1 MRNVSLVRS
10 MFLVSAALLSASL
23 TCAQDAAKQ
32 SAQTSS
38 PARQQ
43 KKPSKPHKVWTDDD
57 LGSGSMRSRGDV
69 TVAAAQNPVMPRA
82 EGDNPPAAA
91 AKTTSTA
98 GQPKGKAVLANP
110 KTTDEADNMIAWE
123 QRDIDS
129 QQEFVDRLQTEIEQ
143 APPDQKAR
151 LQKSLAEHQKDLA
164 DTRQEQQGLI
174 AQKKLLQKKSA
185 DQTSAASS
193 QSPQ

>member
-1 MRNVSLVRS
+1 

-23 TCAQDAAKQ
+23 TYAQDAGKQ
-32 SAQTSS
+32 SGQASS

-43 KKPSKPHKVWTDDD
+43 KRPSKPHKVWTDDD
-57 LGSGSMRSRGDV
+57 LGSMRSRGDI
-69 TVAAAQNPVMPRA
+69 TVAAAQNPIMPKA
-82 EGDNPPAAA
+82 EGDNPPAAP
-91 AKTTSTA
+91 AKTTSAA
-98 GQPKGKAVLANP
+98 GLPKGKAVLSNP

-143 APPDQKAR
+143 APPDQKER
-151 LQKSLAEHQKDLA
+151 LQKSLAEHQRDLA

-174 AQKKLLQKKSA
+174 AQKKMLQKKSA
-185 DQTSAASS
+185 DQTSTASS